1 MLLYSQWRSLSLPT
15 RIQLAQTLGI
25 KKFGPTHVRDNVV
38 ESDGYLI
45 EDVEKAITVE
55 ALQEL
60 LDTTETDITK
70 LFNELVWRAEN
81 PDEFRKTVEEFKEEF
96 GTLPVTKKQNAKKT
110 STKGKK

>member
-60 LDTTETDITK
+60 LDTTLLKST
-70 LFNELVWRAEN
+70 LVSKEDKRASISLSVN
-81 PDEFRKTVEEFKEEF
+81 GLGVI
-96 GTLPVTKKQNAKKT
+96 
-110 STKGKK
+110 S